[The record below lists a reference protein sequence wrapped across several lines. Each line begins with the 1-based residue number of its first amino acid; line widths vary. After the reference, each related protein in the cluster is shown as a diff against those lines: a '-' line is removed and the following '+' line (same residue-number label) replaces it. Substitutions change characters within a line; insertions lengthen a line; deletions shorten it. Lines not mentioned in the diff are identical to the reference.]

1 MGPEQRDIGNAT
13 IDHNRITGI
22 AAPYAPLNYLRKEP
36 GGDGIII
43 VVAPDA
49 DIFGEIP

>member
-13 IDHNRITGI
+13 IDHNRITGSQRL
-22 AAPYAPLNYLRKEP
+22 ARLTNYLRKEP